1 MSFDSLKSTLKNK
14 SWSTLLNPEFEK
26 LYFKD
31 IEYLINQNYNTKI
44 CYPPYNDIFNAFN
57 LCDYQNLKVV
67 ILGQDPYHQPL
78 QANGLSFSVNEGVKH
93 PPSLINI
100 FKELKDDI
108 GINIPLSG
116 SLDKWAKQG
125 ILLLNSILTVEKN
138 KPSSHKSVGWL
149 TFTKSVISKINNEN
163 EYIIFV
169 LWGGYAQKFKTL
181 IDNNKHDIILAGHPS
196 PLSAN
201 RGYWFGN
208 KTFSKIN
215 ALLKQRFLDEID
227 WTVD

>member
-1 MSFDSLKSTLKNK
+1 MSFDNLKSTLKNK
-14 SWSTLLNPEFEK
+14 SWSTLLHSEFEK
-26 LYFKD
+26 KYFKD
-31 IEYLINQNYNTKI
+31 LECTVNQNYNSKI
-44 CYPPYNDIFNAFN
+44 CYPPYNDILNAFN
-57 LCDYQNLKVV
+57 LCDYQNLKVI

-93 PPSLINI
+93 PPSLRNI

-116 SLDKWAKQG
+116 SLHNWSKQG
-125 ILLLNSILTVEKN
+125 VLLLNSVLTVEEN

-149 TFTKSVISKINNEN
+149 TFTKSVISKISEDKN
-163 EYIIFV
+163 YVIFI
-169 LWGGYAQKFKTL
+169 LWGGYAQKFKTI
-181 IDNNKHDIILAGHPS
+181 IDNTKHDIITAGHPS

-208 KTFSKIN
+208 KSFSRTN
-215 ALLKQRFLDEID
+215 ALLKQQFLDEID
-227 WTVD
+227 WSMI

>member
-1 MSFDSLKSTLKNK
+1 MSFDNLKSTLKNN
-14 SWSTLLNPEFEK
+14 SWSTLLYPEFEK
-26 LYFKD
+26 KYFKD
-31 IEYLINQNYNTKI
+31 IEDTVNQKYNSNI
-44 CYPPYNDIFNAFN
+44 CYPPYNNILDAFN

-100 FKELKDDI
+100 FKELKNDLGTD
-108 GINIPLSG
+108 IPLSG
-116 SLDKWAKQG
+116 SLNNWSRQG
-125 ILLLNSILTVEKN
+125 VLLLNSILTVEKN
-138 KPSSHKSVGWL
+138 KPSSHKTIGWL
-149 TFTKSVISKINNEN
+149 TFTKSLISKISEDKN
-163 EYIIFV
+163 YVIFI

-181 IDNNKHDIILAGHPS
+181 IDNDKHDVITAGHPS

-208 KTFSKIN
+208 KSFSKVN
-215 ALLKQRFLDEID
+215 ALLKQHFLDEID
-227 WTVD
+227 WTLV

>member
-1 MSFDSLKSTLKNK
+1 MSFENLKSTLKNK
-14 SWSTLLNPEFEK
+14 SWSTLLYPEFEK
-26 LYFKD
+26 KYFKD
-31 IEYLINQNYNTKI
+31 LECFINQNYNSKI
-44 CYPPYNDIFNAFN
+44 CYPPYNNILNAFN
-57 LCDYQNLKVV
+57 LCDYQNLKVI

-100 FKELKDDI
+100 FKELKDDM

-116 SLDKWAKQG
+116 SLHNWSKQG
-125 ILLLNSILTVEKN
+125 VLLLNSILTVEEN

-149 TFTKSVISKINNEN
+149 TFTKSVISKISEDKN
-163 EYIIFV
+163 YVIFI

-181 IDNNKHDIILAGHPS
+181 IDSSKHDIITAGHPS

-201 RGYWFGN
+201 RGFWFGN
-208 KTFSKIN
+208 KSFSRAN
-215 ALLKQRFLDEID
+215 EMLKKRFLDEID
-227 WTVD
+227 WTLY